1 MHLLFI
7 LGDEILILLIFKI
20 LSSPSVFYSEEQQF
34 VNNKRTMENKH
45 NTNCSF
51 SFKLKL
57 GLNAIALVAKVIIL
71 WL

>member
-34 VNNKRTMENKH
+34 VNNQENYGEQ
-45 NTNCSF
+45 T
-51 SFKLKL
+51 
-57 GLNAIALVAKVIIL
+57 
-71 WL
+71 